1 MRAAIYTRIS
11 HDPAGVQTA
20 TSRQEASCRQLCE
33 IRGWDV
39 DRSFEDVD
47 VSAYS
52 GADRPGFAELRKSVV
67 CGDVDVVVVWKLDRL
82 VRRPVDFEA
91 FWAMA
96 EEAGVAVVS
105 ATEPIDTS
113 SEFGLAMVR
122 VLVAM
127 ASMESATSGLR
138 LRARYAQRLSS
149 GLPPIGGSR
158 GFGFTRDR
166 LAIIEE
172 EAVLIREAARRVL
185 DGESCYAIA
194 NNWTERGIKT
204 TTGRNFNTSGLR
216 AILLADRLVGDMS
229 HLGAVVS
236 SGTLPAVLDRLTHA
250 RVREVLHHPDRRQF
264 RQAPRGLLTRGLLRC
279 GICSATMR
287 SSTAA
292 NTKGRPRIYICQ
304 GEPLGCS
311 GVSIRMSRAD
321 DAVTN
326 AVFERLDSMLGYELG
341 RPRYAPEEEIILL
354 EAIADTNERLHDLT
368 IDRYCYHHIDRHDYL
383 VVLTRLRSRLHRL
396 RRRLRSPALHIITDS
411 NPQRLRRRWDE
422 LETEDKRLAI
432 NAVLDHGIVLPAT
445 ADGRADPATRL
456 RYLWHRTLAETP
468 APRVPR
474 QHHWTEAEIVAAL
487 TRWRQQG
494 GDGAIQ
500 AYRTWAK
507 ARPDAPSET
516 TVIRRIGS
524 WKHAQ
529 QLANRVPIALVAR
542 GRRVRDSAKRPR
554 S

>member
-11 HDPAGVQTA
+11 HDPTGVQTA
-20 TSRQEASCRQLCE
+20 TSRQESSCRQLCE

-39 DRSFEDVD
+39 DRAFEDVD

-52 GADRPGFAELRKSVV
+52 GAERPAFGELRKSVV

-82 VRRPVDFEA
+82 VRRPVEFES

-138 LRARYAQRLSS
+138 LRARYAQRVSS

-166 LAIIEE
+166 LTIIDE
-172 EAVLIREAARRVL
+172 EAALIREAAQRVL
-185 DGESCYAIA
+185 TGESCYSIA
-194 NNWTERGIKT
+194 NDWIERGIKT

-216 AILLADRLVGDMS
+216 AILLADRLVGDIS
-229 HLGAVVS
+229 HLGEVVS

-250 RVREVLHHPDRRQF
+250 RVREALNHPDRRQF
-264 RQAPRGLLTRGLLRC
+264 RHAPRGLLTRGLLRC
-279 GICSATMR
+279 GICGATMR
-287 SSTAA
+287 SSTAG
-292 NTKGRPRIYICQ
+292 NMKDRPRIYICQ

-321 DAVTN
+321 DAV
-326 AVFERLDSMLGYELG
+326 VDSIFERLDSMLGYELG
-341 RPRYAPEEEIILL
+341 RSHYAPEEEIILL
-354 EAIADTNERLHDLT
+354 EAIADTNEQLHDLT
-368 IDRYCYHHIDRHDYL
+368 IDRYCHHLIDRHDYL
-383 VVLTRLRSRLHRL
+383 VALTKLRSRLHRL
-396 RRRLRSPALHIITDS
+396 RRRLRSPALHLITDS
-411 NPQRLRRRWDE
+411 NPQRLRDRWE
-422 LETEDKRLAI
+422 QLETEDKRLAI
-432 NAVLDHGIVLPAT
+432 NAVLDHAIVQPAN
-445 ADGRADPATRL
+445 AEGRADPATRL
-456 RYLWHRTLAETP
+456 RYVWHRPLAEPPTLR
-468 APRVPR
+468 APR
-474 QHHWTEAEIVAAL
+474 QHRWTQDEIAAAL
-487 TRWRQQG
+487 QRWRYDG
-494 GDGAIQ
+494 GDGGDGSIQ

-507 ARPDAPSET
+507 ARPDVPSET
-516 TVIRRIGS
+516 TVIRRLGS

-529 QLANRVPIALVAR
+529 RLLDDPP
-542 GRRVRDSAKRPR
+542 RP
-554 S
+554 